1 MSTAP
6 TLTNTPSPEP
16 QGRAASAALDT
27 FDPRMI
33 ARPHAFYAQLRD
45 NAPVVW
51 IPQLDAWMVTR
62 YDDVRAVLRDHSVWS
77 SMRGEDRRSAAV
89 AGVPLETIA
98 PHGTLDMLGADR
110 PDHTRLRKLLALD
123 FTPSKLGYLQPRV
136 DAIVESLL
144 AGVAARPHFDVADDL
159 AVPLPVTVIAELLGI
174 PAAQFRQ
181 FKAWS
186 DAVIEPL
193 RPDAGPAQAHARNA
207 QIVAFRTYLQS
218 RIEERQHTP
227 TDDFIGRLVAAHD
240 EDEKLNDDELLA
252 AVTLLLLAGNE
263 TTTNLISNATLAL
276 CRFPERQRELRAH
289 PERMDAAVEEFLRY
303 DGSVQFTSRRAT
315 SDTEVGGQ
323 AIKAEQHVIVVL
335 ASANRDPSVFD
346 APDELRFD
354 RPKDKHLGFGDWIH
368 ICLGQFLARMETK
381 AAMLGL
387 LRAYTQFELAV
398 AEDDIPYRGN
408 FNLRGP
414 KHLPIRQ
421 ARD

>member
-1 MSTAP
+1 MSDDAAKPGTA
-6 TLTNTPSPEP
+6 
-16 QGRAASAALDT
+16 GLDT

-33 ARPHAFYAQLRD
+33 ARPHAFYAQLRE
-45 NAPVVW
+45 NAPMVW
-51 IPQLDAWMVTR
+51 IPQLDGWMLTR
-62 YDDVRAVLRDHSVWS
+62 YDDVRAVLRDHELWS
-77 SMRGEDRRSAAV
+77 SMLFEGSRPPEL
-89 AGVPLETIA
+89 AGVQIETIA
-98 PHGTLDMLGADR
+98 PRGTLDMLGADR

-136 DAIVESLL
+136 DEFVASLL
-144 AGVAARPHFDVADDL
+144 KGVAAREHFDVADDL
-159 AVPLPVTVIAELLGI
+159 AVPLPVTVIADLLGI

-193 RPDAGPAQAHARNA
+193 RPDATPADVHARNA
-207 QIVAFRTYLQS
+207 DIVAFREYLQA
-218 RIEERQHTP
+218 RIDERQKAP

-240 EDEKLNDDELLA
+240 EEEKLTDAELLA
-252 AVTLLLLAGNE
+252 AVALLLLAGNE

-289 PERMDAAVEEFLRY
+289 PELIDAAVEEFLRY
-303 DGSVQFTSRRAT
+303 DGSVQYTARRAT
-315 SDTEVGGQ
+315 RDTEIRGQ
-323 AIKAEQHVIVVL
+323 AVKAEQMVIVVL
-335 ASANRDPSVFD
+335 ASANRDPAVFD

-354 RPKDKHLGFGDWIH
+354 RPKDRHLGFGDWIH

-387 LRAYTQFELAV
+387 LKAYEQFELAV
-398 AEDDIPYRGN
+398 DEDEIPYRGN

-414 KHLPIRQ
+414 KHLLIRA
-421 ARD
+421 AR

>member
-1 MSTAP
+1 MSDDAPKAATAG
-6 TLTNTPSPEP
+6 LN
-16 QGRAASAALDT
+16 T

-33 ARPHAFYAQLRD
+33 AKPHAFYAQLRE
-45 NAPVVW
+45 NAPMVW
-51 IPQLDAWMVTR
+51 IPQLDAWMLTR
-62 YDDVRAVLRDHSVWS
+62 HDDVRAVLRDHELWS
-77 SMRGEDRRSAAV
+77 SMRFEGRRPLEL
-89 AGVPLETIA
+89 AGVQIETIA
-98 PHGTLDMLGADR
+98 PRGTLDMLGADR

-136 DAIVESLL
+136 DEIVESLL
-144 AGVAARPHFDVADDL
+144 KGVAAREHFDVADDL
-159 AVPLPVTVIAELLGI
+159 AVPLPVTVIADLLGI

-193 RPDAGPAQAHARNA
+193 RPDATPADVHARNA
-207 QIVAFRTYLQS
+207 DIVAFREYLQA
-218 RIEERQHTP
+218 RIDERQQVP

-240 EDEKLNDDELLA
+240 EEEKLTDAELLA
-252 AVTLLLLAGNE
+252 AVALLLLAGNE

-276 CRFPERQRELRAH
+276 CRFPERQRELRRH
-289 PERMDAAVEEFLRY
+289 PELIDAAVEEFLRY

-315 SDTEVGGQ
+315 RDTEIRGQ
-323 AIKAEQHVIVVL
+323 AVKAEQMVIVVL
-335 ASANRDPSVFD
+335 ASANRDPAVFD

-354 RPKDKHLGFGDWIH
+354 RPKDRHLGFGDWIH

-387 LRAYTQFELAV
+387 LKAYDQFELAV
-398 AEDDIPYRGN
+398 DEDEIPYRGN

-414 KHLPIRQ
+414 KHLLIRA
-421 ARD
+421 AR